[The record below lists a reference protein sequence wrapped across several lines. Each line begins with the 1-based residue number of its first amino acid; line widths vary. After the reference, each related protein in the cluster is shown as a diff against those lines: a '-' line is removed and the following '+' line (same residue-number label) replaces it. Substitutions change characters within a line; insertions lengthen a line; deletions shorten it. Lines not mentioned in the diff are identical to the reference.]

1 MSGGATSSIAGK
13 QAGNKK
19 MYLEKFKLDRKT
31 ALVTGA
37 GQGIGL
43 ACAEAL
49 AEAGARVVIADRDPK
64 LAETGCASL
73 KAKGLN
79 AEIVIMDVTDSK
91 RVSEVADKLASR
103 YGGVDILVNSAG
115 IARSETPAEKVTD
128 EHWLNV
134 VDVNLNGT
142 FWCCRAFGKH
152 MLDAKSGSIVNIGSM
167 SGFIVNK
174 PQEQCYYNASKA
186 AVHHLTKSLAAEW
199 GARGVRVNAV
209 APTYITTPLNAFVK
223 SNPQMYDAWIGGTP
237 MARMGEVDEI
247 ASVVLFLASDAASL
261 MTGSVVL
268 VDGGYTC
275 W

>member
-1 MSGGATSSIAGK
+1 
-13 QAGNKK
+13 
-19 MYLEKFKLDRKT
+19 MYLEKFRLGGRI
-31 ALVTGA
+31 AVVTGA

-49 AEAGARVVIADRDPK
+49 GEAGAKVIIADRDPNV
-64 LAETGCASL
+64 AGSASASL
-73 KAKGLN
+73 RAKGCD
-79 AEIVIMDVTDSK
+79 AEVVMMDVTDSG
-91 RVSEVADKLASR
+91 RVSEVADQVAAQHGR
-103 YGGVDILVNSAG
+103 IDILVNNAG
-115 IARSETPAEKVTD
+115 IARSETPAEMVTD

-209 APTYITTPLNAFVK
+209 APTYVTTPLNAFVK
-223 SNPQMYDAWIGGTP
+223 SNPRMYDAWIGGTP

>member
-1 MSGGATSSIAGK
+1 
-13 QAGNKK
+13 
-19 MYLEKFKLDRKT
+19 MYLEKFRLGGKT
-31 ALVTGA
+31 AVVTGG

-43 ACAEAL
+43 ACVEAL
-49 AEAGARVVIADRDPK
+49 AEAGAKVVIADRDAK
-64 LAETGCASL
+64 AAEAARAEM
-73 KAKGLN
+73 KMKGYDTD
-79 AEIVIMDVTDSK
+79 VTDMDVTDSG
-91 RVSEVADKLASR
+91 RVTAVADQLASWF
-103 YGGVDILVNSAG
+103 GKVDILVNSAG
-115 IARSETPAEKVTD
+115 IARSETPAETVTD

-134 VDVNLNGT
+134 IDVNLNGT

-152 MLDAKSGSIVNIGSM
+152 MLQAKAGAIVNVGSM

-186 AVHHLTKSLAAEW
+186 AVHHLTRSLAAEW

-209 APTYITTPLNAFVK
+209 APTYIETPLNAFVK
-223 SNPQMYDAWIGGTP
+223 SNPRMYDAWIGGTP
-237 MARMGEVDEI
+237 MARMGQVEEI

-261 MTGSVVL
+261 MTGSIVV

>member
-1 MSGGATSSIAGK
+1 
-13 QAGNKK
+13 
-19 MYLEKFKLDRKT
+19 MYLEKFKLGGKT
-31 ALVTGA
+31 AVVTGG

-43 ACAEAL
+43 ACVEAL
-49 AEAGARVVIADRDPK
+49 AEAGARVVIADRDAK
-64 LAETGCASL
+64 VAETARDEMRR
-73 KAKGLN
+73 KGYDTR
-79 AEIVIMDVTDSK
+79 IVDMDVTNSR
-91 RVSEVADKLASR
+91 RVTEVADQLGK
-103 YGGVDILVNSAG
+103 VDILVNNAG
-115 IARSETPAEKVTD
+115 IARSETPAETVTD

-134 VDVNLNGT
+134 IDVNLNGT
-142 FWCCRAFGKH
+142 FWCCRSFGKR
-152 MLDAKSGSIVNIGSM
+152 MLEARAGTIVNVGSM

-209 APTYITTPLNAFVK
+209 APTYIETPLNAFVK
-223 SNPQMYDAWIGGTP
+223 SHPKMYDAWIGGTP
-237 MARMGEVDEI
+237 MARMGKVEEI

-261 MTGSVVL
+261 MTGSIVL

>member
-1 MSGGATSSIAGK
+1 
-13 QAGNKK
+13 
-19 MYLEKFKLDRKT
+19 MYLEKFRLPGKT
-31 ALVTGA
+31 AIVTGA
-37 GQGIGL
+37 AQGIGL

-49 AEAGARVVIADRDPK
+49 AEAGARVIIADRDADAAGQAGAR
-64 LAETGCASL
+64 LGG
-73 KAKGLN
+73 KGYQVDV
-79 AEIVIMDVTDSK
+79 AVMDVTDSR
-91 RVSEVADKLASR
+91 RVAEVADELVSR
-103 YGGVDILVNSAG
+103 YGRVDILVNNAG
-115 IARSETPAEKVTD
+115 IARSETPAETVAD

-134 VDVNLNGT
+134 IDVNLNGT

-152 MLDAKSGSIVNIGSM
+152 MLEAKAGAIVNIGSM

-199 GARGVRVNAV
+199 ATRGVRVNAV
-209 APTYITTPLNAFVK
+209 APTYIETPLNAFVK
-223 SNPQMYDAWIGGTP
+223 SNPRMYDAWMSGTP
-237 MARMGEVDEI
+237 MARLGRVDEI
-247 ASVVLFLASDAASL
+247 ASVVLFLASEAASL